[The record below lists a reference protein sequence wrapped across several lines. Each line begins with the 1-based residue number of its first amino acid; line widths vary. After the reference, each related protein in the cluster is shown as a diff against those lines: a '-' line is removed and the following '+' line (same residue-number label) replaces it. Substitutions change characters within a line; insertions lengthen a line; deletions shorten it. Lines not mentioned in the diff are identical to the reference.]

1 MLQNELE
8 SKKRMRDAAQRALD
22 KAIEDKMSSTQIEKL
37 RKVLE
42 LYQGYV
48 EVIEKAIEEER

>member
-22 KAIEDKMSSTQIEKL
+22 KAIKDKMSGTQIEKL